1 MADHPNVELFHRAY
15 KAFTTGDFDA
25 LAEIFDEKTAWHNPG
40 RNPLSGD
47 FVGRD
52 AAFGAFAKEFE
63 LSGGTY
69 APTIHDVLA
78 NDEHIL
84 ALMHATAERDGKKLD
99 MDYVLVFH
107 VKDGKLVEGW
117 DLWTDQAAVDEF
129 WS

>member
-1 MADHPNVELFHRAY
+1 MADHPNIDMFRRTY
-15 KAFTTGDFDA
+15 SAFMSGDFDE
-25 LAEIFDEKTAWHNPG
+25 LAEVFHPDTNWHNPG
-40 RNPLSGD
+40 RNLISGD
-47 FVGRD
+47 YAGRD
-52 AAFGAFAKEFE
+52 AAFALFAKEFE

-78 NDEHIL
+78 DDEHIV

-107 VKDGKLVEGW
+107 VKEGKLVEGW
-117 DLWTDQAAVDEF
+117 DLWMDQSAVDEF